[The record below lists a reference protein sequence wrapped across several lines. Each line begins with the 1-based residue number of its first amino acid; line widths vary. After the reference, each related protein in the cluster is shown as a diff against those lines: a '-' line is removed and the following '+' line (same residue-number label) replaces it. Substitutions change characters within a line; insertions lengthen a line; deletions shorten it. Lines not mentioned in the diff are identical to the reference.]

1 MNRSSARIVGKNSM
15 GNSET
20 ICQSMNNSMV
30 CLG

>member
-1 MNRSSARIVGKNSM
+1 MNRSSVRMLGMNSM
-15 GNSET
+15 GKSET